1 MADDQQEGMKNFLDR
16 IGDSIENI
24 DESKDEP
31 EVASDEKK
39 KEKEKASDQDTQ
51 LDDLEQ
57 APKKDKVI
65 SDDPLDDLEPEETV
79 EDASEKEDS
88 KTAEPEAASDSGDL
102 LDTFDEDDRVKI
114 QEYLDNKLSE
124 ELQLTESAGGA
135 FKRLRNENRDL
146 GQTIKDLESRTAE
159 PEALKAATDRIS
171 ELESQIKTTEQANS
185 VLRLEDTQAY
195 KDTII
200 KPQQEILSRSDAIA
214 ERYGVDRDELANL
227 MGVSDRRALSDGLNK
242 LMGDDIA
249 DADKFE
255 LYDLSRHTEATFAK
269 RKELADNADGALK
282 EAEELAEKE
291 RERGALKARQGRE
304 EAAKA
309 TVDRL
314 SSKAKFI
321 LDTVGDDSV
330 QEAVDDIVERDID
343 ALSEQDRAFARLSAK
358 AVAPLA
364 RRILKLERELED
376 ANDELTAR
384 RKASPGGGGKG
395 GGGAPTKDSSEEE
408 VPPGN
413 FADRLSS
420 RIEEAISG

>member
-1 MADDQQEGMKNFLDR
+1 MA
-16 IGDSIENI
+16 
-24 DESKDEP
+24 
-31 EVASDEKK
+31 
-39 KEKEKASDQDTQ
+39 
-51 LDDLEQ
+51 
-57 APKKDKVI
+57 
-65 SDDPLDDLEPEETV
+65 
-79 EDASEKEDS
+79 
-88 KTAEPEAASDSGDL
+88 
-102 LDTFDEDDRVKI
+102 
-114 QEYLDNKLSE
+114 
-124 ELQLTESAGGA
+124 
-135 FKRLRNENRDL
+135 
-146 GQTIKDLESRTAE
+146 QTINDLESRTAE